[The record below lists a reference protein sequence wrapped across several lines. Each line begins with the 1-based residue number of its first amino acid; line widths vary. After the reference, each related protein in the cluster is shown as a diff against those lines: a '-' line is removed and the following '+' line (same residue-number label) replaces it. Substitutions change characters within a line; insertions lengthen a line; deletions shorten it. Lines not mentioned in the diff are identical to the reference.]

1 MKNIVKDSNGIFTV
15 EDDEIET
22 MVEDT
27 VDTMMIGYVI
37 GIFATVMSII
47 SVIINYNF
55 YGKLYEHF
63 HKKD

>member
-1 MKNIVKDSNGIFTV
+1 MKNIVKDINGIFNV
-15 EDDEIET
+15 EDDENET
-22 MVEDT
+22 VVKDT

-47 SVIINYNF
+47 SVIINYNV

>member
-1 MKNIVKDSNGIFTV
+1 MKNIVKDSNGIFTA

-22 MVEDT
+22 VVEDT

-55 YGKLYEHF
+55 YG
-63 HKKD
+63 

>member
-1 MKNIVKDSNGIFTV
+1 MKNIVKDINGIFTV

-22 MVEDT
+22 MVDT

-37 GIFATVMSII
+37 GFATVIMSII
-47 SVIINYNF
+47 SVIINYNV